1 MGRACGSCLVAS
13 LIAFNVIFL
22 LIGTGILCFAIY
34 CYVDT
39 TIQSAISQSGHGDKV
54 QNLLYGLIGVG
65 SLTIIV
71 SIFGCCGAYHESAC
85 VLGTYFTCLI
95 IMFGVELA
103 VGALCLV
110 FRVETESR
118 INKALENVI
127 MSFKD
132 DTLPGNNGMTS
143 SYRDLIQR
151 VIQCCG
157 IYGVDDY
164 VGPNIPSS
172 CCIPGHNEC
181 PKKSAAFNVAD
192 HDHFTARPQQRTI
205 WNGYFKRTYQGKV
218 WMSRHVATGG
228 MGRKQGCKQVTN
240 ELVHKKFLTA
250 IALIMSVPLVK
261 VFGLVCALL
270 LCCILR
276 RRDMIE
282 YTEVNVEA

>member
-1 MGRACGSCLVAS
+1 MGRACGTCLVTS

-34 CYVDT
+34 CYVDA

-172 CCIPGHNEC
+172 CCIPGHSEC
-181 PKKSAAFNVAD
+181 PKKSAAFNV
-192 HDHFTARPQQRTI
+192 
-205 WNGYFKRTYQGKV
+205 
-218 WMSRHVATGG
+218 
-228 MGRKQGCKQVTN
+228 GCKQVTN

-250 IALIMSVPLVK
+250 IALIMSVPLIK

-270 LCCILR
+270 LCCVLR